1 MQIYNR
7 QEVKEK
13 RQSLRRGRPPAEVI
27 LWQRLRGEQI
37 AGYKFRRQFSIG
49 AYIVD
54 FYCPRARLVIEID
67 GPTHEGEEVEIYDTN
82 RQAYIESLGIRVLRF
97 RNEQVYNKRSGLVSD
112 PNRKDEPKFILD
124 LIAKVATVSLETQK
138 LIGDL
143 PAILSV
149 SV

>member
-82 RQAYIESLGIRVLRF
+82 RQAYHRKSWHPRF
-97 RNEQVYNKRSGLVSD
+97 AVS
-112 PNRKDEPKFILD
+112 
-124 LIAKVATVSLETQK
+124 Q
-138 LIGDL
+138 
-143 PAILSV
+143 
-149 SV
+149 